1 MSDYY
6 TKISESLD
14 INNSDLKNQA
24 QCIDRQNKLSISDE
38 DPEFLE
44 ELNRVISDSSIP
56 DGPDDNMSND
66 KEVPTPVPI
75 IHYQ

>member
-24 QCIDRQNKLSISDE
+24 QCIDRWKKLSISDE

-44 ELNRVISDSSIP
+44 ELNRVISDSSTP
-56 DGPDDNMSND
+56 DGSDDNMSYD
-66 KEVPTPVPI
+66 K
-75 IHYQ
+75 